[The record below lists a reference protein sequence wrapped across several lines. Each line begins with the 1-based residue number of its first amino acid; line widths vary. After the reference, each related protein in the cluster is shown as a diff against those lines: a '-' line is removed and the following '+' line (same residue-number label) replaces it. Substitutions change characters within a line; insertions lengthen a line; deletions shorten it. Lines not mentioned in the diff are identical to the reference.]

1 MKNENAGKIS
11 SKEWTTILLRGN
23 LLSSF
28 QAVHIWKENQARLSW
43 FFSLFMQDQ
52 NKRFGSLE
60 KDIPGKL
67 SHDFCVGRDDRRE
80 KSETKSYKTKTIVIM
95 VQWLW
100 S

>member
-1 MKNENAGKIS
+1 
-11 SKEWTTILLRGN
+11 
-23 LLSSF
+23 
-28 QAVHIWKENQARLSW
+28 
-43 FFSLFMQDQ
+43 MQDQ

-95 VQWLW
+95 VR
-100 S
+100 